1 MAITTFIPQLW
12 SARLLMHLDNA
23 LVAKNFFNNDYE
35 GEIQDYGDTVKINQ
49 IGNVSIFNYIRNVD
63 MTAPEELTT
72 AAQELLIDQ
81 AKAFNFQVDDVDAAQ
96 MRAPLMDSA
105 MNRAGVALAETE
117 DAYLFGLLADS
128 VSAGNQIGELLIT
141 KPDDA
146 FSMLVKLR
154 EILTRANVPHAG
166 RKVAL
171 SPEILS
177 YILEDSRFTGTGGA
191 FAEGTLLSGLV
202 GRAMGFDVYEVNTLP
217 AADDT
222 QTVIAGH
229 QLGATFASQI
239 VKTEAYR
246 MEKRFADGVK
256 GLSVYGAKV
265 LIPGAY
271 ASASVTFTPEES
283 EPE

>member
-1 MAITTFIPQLW
+1 MAITSFIPQLW

-23 LVAKNFFNNDYE
+23 LVAKNFYNTDYE

-49 IGNVSIFNYIRNVD
+49 IGNVSIFDYQRNTD
-63 MTAPEELTT
+63 MAAPEELTT
-72 AAQELLIDQ
+72 AAQELTIDQ

-105 MNRAGVALAETE
+105 MSRAGVALAETE
-117 DAYLFGLLADS
+117 DSFLFGKLAAA
-128 VSAGNQIGELLIT
+128 VATANQIGALTIAT
-141 KPDDA
+141 PDDA

-154 EILTRANVPHAG
+154 EILTKSNVPHAG

-177 YILEDSRFTGTGGA
+177 YILEDTRFTGTGGS

-217 AADDT
+217 EAAGA

-265 LIPGAY
+265 LIGTAY
-271 ASASVTFTPEES
+271 ASANVTLG
-283 EPE
+283 

>member
-1 MAITTFIPQLW
+1 MPITSFIPQLW
-12 SARLLMHLDNA
+12 SARLLKHLDNA
-23 LVAKNFFNNDYE
+23 LIAKNFFNNDYE

-49 IGNVSIFNYIRNVD
+49 IGNVSVFNYVRNAD
-63 MTAPEELTT
+63 MTPPEELSTV
-72 AAQELLIDQ
+72 AQELVIDQ

-117 DAYLFGLLADS
+117 DTFLFSKLAAS
-128 VSAGNQIGELLIT
+128 VDPGNQIGAMTIT
-141 KPDDA
+141 TPDEA

-154 EILTRANVPHAG
+154 EILTKANIPHAG

-171 SPEILS
+171 SPDILS
-177 YILEDSRFTGTGGA
+177 FILEDARFTGTGGA
-191 FAEGTLLSGLV
+191 FAESTLLNGLV
-202 GRAMGFDVYEVNTLP
+202 GRAMGFEVYEVNTLP
-217 AADDT
+217 DDSGA
-222 QTVIAGH
+222 QVVIAGH
-229 QLGATFASQI
+229 SLGATFASQI

-265 LIPGAY
+265 LIGKAY
-271 ASASVTFTPEES
+271 ASASVTV
-283 EPE
+283 